1 MMMLM
6 PCRDGQIVE
15 ARKLKLSK
23 YSRFYQNVNNIFSST
38 TPQGKPRLNEN
49 EITLC
54 ISLSLQFTY
63 IRTCSYSHHLCNV
76 KWWVVKIINQV
87 HLHPMNW
94 MELVSHAPRIESNRI
109 SQPRPSHRLAS
120 GVNYC
125 EWKERVELMAVADIA
140 FALLLYK
147 LKLFVSWWSSVVLFA
162 KTNKQNINYL

>member
-1 MMMLM
+1 MLKEVMMMLM

-109 SQPRPSHRLAS
+109 SQPRPSHRIAS
-120 GVNYC
+120 QSD
-125 EWKERVELMAVADIA
+125 RSELLRMKRKSWINGCGGHCVRFAAV
-140 FALLLYK
+140 
-147 LKLFVSWWSSVVLFA
+147 
-162 KTNKQNINYL
+162 